1 MKNYSK
7 NLKFNPIMCIVALVG
22 LILFAVLVGCGV
34 ESVYSLAVFTP
45 CLRVISDNMSQNCD
59 NPRVAGYED
68 IALIF
73 NRSDIDWTSV
83 IYNASNK
90 RIVEDL
96 QLLQDK
102 VPYVIYNPRLA
113 DASFNGTQTEL
124 NADTRHYTKT
134 LQFYYK
140 GIGGEASAN
149 VVEPLAKGEYVVI
162 LQRKDHSGHGSF
174 QILGLQ
180 NGIYATEQ
188 VQDETT
194 GYWLMTMAIDEP
206 YAETELF
213 KTDYATTK
221 ANFDALVARA

>member
-1 MKNYSK
+1 MKK
-7 NLKFNPIMCIVALVG
+7 HLKFNPVFAILALVCVIA
-22 LILFAVLVGCGV
+22 LVLFGGNSA
-34 ESVYSLAVFTP
+34 LALAAFTP
-45 CLRVISDNMSQNCD
+45 CLGVISANIDEDCD
-59 NPRVAGYED
+59 NPRIIGYED
-68 IALIF
+68 TAIIV
-73 NRSDIDWTSV
+73 NRSDIDWASV
-83 IYNASNK
+83 AYDASNK
-90 RIVEDL
+90 RIISSFG
-96 QLLQDK
+96 LLTGKQ
-102 VPYVIYNPRLA
+102 PFVIYNPRLA
-113 DASFNGTQTEL
+113 DASFNGTQTAL

-140 GIGGEASAN
+140 GIGGVAAAS

-174 QILGLQ
+174 QVFGWQ

-206 YAETELF
+206 FAETEWF

-221 ANFDALVARA
+221 VDFDALAARA